1 MSRTRFSFRCLISTL
16 KTVTT
21 MTSKHTWK
29 LALLISAIGLLASCD
44 GGKKVVN
51 LQLRYLP
58 TNRVPSQVSDVQSQ
72 EQVAEAATAIGQSLQ
87 ELSAVQMTVHPPQKL
102 SKPYD
107 PHAIGMDK
115 MASIDWTGPVQPV
128 LKKIAQATHYRL
140 RIIGRKPALPVLI
153 SLNVKNK
160 PIADILRNITYQV
173 VMKANIAI
181 YPKSRTI
188 ELRYH
193 GN

>member
-1 MSRTRFSFRCLISTL
+1 MSRTRYSFRCLLSIP
-16 KTVTT
+16 KTATT
-21 MTSKHTWK
+21 KTCKNTWK
-29 LALLISAIGLLASCD
+29 LAFLIPAICLLSSCS
-44 GGKKVVN
+44 GGKKVVD

-58 TNRVPSQVSDVQSQ
+58 TNRVPAQVTDVQSQ

-87 ELSAVQMTVHPPQKL
+87 ELSAVQMTVHPPQQL
-102 SKPYD
+102 RKPYD

-128 LKKIAQATHYRL
+128 LKKIAQATNYHL
-140 RIIGRKPALPVLI
+140 RVIGRKPALPVLI